1 MSRDATRRIIDSIVS
16 NQKGVTMSVTRFF
29 AALMALAVV
38 AAATVAFWPASEAEK
53 AREDG
58 EQLGQ
63 AVNQLYYADSTTE
76 VDAALEDLEDAV
88 VDSREHGGDALSEQ
102 VSDQADALDRAADG
116 FVGALESDNEFDQE
130 LYEVELDYALEDL
143 SSNASDFQE
152 NAPEVEQAYWE
163 GVESGLNAS

>member
-1 MSRDATRRIIDSIVS
+1 
-16 NQKGVTMSVTRFF
+16 MSVTRFF

-38 AAATVAFWPASEAEK
+38 AAATVAFWPASEADK

-63 AVNQLYYADSTTE
+63 AVYELYYAGSTAE
-76 VDAALEDLEDAV
+76 VDAALEDVGDAV
-88 VDSREHGGDALSEQ
+88 VDSRDHLSDALSEQ

-116 FVGALESDNEFDQE
+116 FVGSLESDNEFDQE

-143 SSNASDFQE
+143 STGAADFQE

-163 GVESGLNAS
+163 GVESGLNGS